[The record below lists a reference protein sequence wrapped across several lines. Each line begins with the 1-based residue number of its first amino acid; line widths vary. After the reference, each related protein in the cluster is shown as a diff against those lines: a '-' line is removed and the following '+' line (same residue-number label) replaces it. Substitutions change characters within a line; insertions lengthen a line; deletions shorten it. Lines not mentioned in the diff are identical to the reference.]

1 VQLWWLARDAH
12 SSFVLLAAL
21 SFTDHVRFLLEA
33 WLFALSLALLLLLWP
48 ARVKRD
54 VVLTC
59 CASTEPLRDRAVDPV
74 RAGGAGSLG
83 LARAGPGRGSVQR
96 NG

>member
-1 VQLWWLARDAH
+1 MQLWWLARDAH

-33 WLFALSLALLLLLWP
+33 WLFALSLALLLLWP
-48 ARVKRD
+48 ARGKRD
-54 VVLTC
+54 AVLTC
-59 CASTEPLRDRAVDPV
+59 CASTETLRD
-74 RAGGAGSLG
+74 LG